1 MSDQTRPLRVLQ
13 SFPHKIGAGRICTTA
28 WHQAGGVAAAG
39 ADLLVMT
46 GAVVRPLP
54 EGIRVRTT
62 LARGRYAVP
71 YRALGGK
78 RALQLHDRLVARA
91 LPKLAGEIDIIH
103 AWPVGALHT
112 LRAAR
117 RLGIPTVLERCNAH
131 TRFAYEVVRDECER
145 LDVQL
150 PPGHEHAYNEEILEL
165 EEREY
170 ALADKLLCP
179 SELVVETFVDQ
190 GFREQQLIRHTY
202 GYDESLFFGSD
213 VPRATD
219 AGGLSALFVGVCAV
233 RKGLHY
239 ALEAWLASPASET
252 GTFRIAGEFLPDYEA
267 RLASMLAHP
276 SVEVLG
282 HRTDVPE
289 LMRTS
294 DVVVLPSIEEGFGLV
309 CVEAM
314 AAGAVPMVSDACT
327 EVCVDDVN
335 ALVHRVGDVGAIREQ
350 FTRLHQDRDVLERL
364 RARTL
369 RDAPDHTWTRAGERL
384 LEVYEE
390 VVAEYAGRELTRA
403 A

>member
-1 MSDQTRPLRVLQ
+1 MSDKPLRVLQ

-28 WHQAGGVAAAG
+28 WHQAEGVAAAG

-54 EGIRVRTT
+54 DGIRVRTT
-62 LARGRYAVP
+62 LARGKYAVP

-112 LRAAR
+112 LQAAR
-117 RLGIPTVLERCNAH
+117 QLGIPTVLERCNAH
-131 TRFAYEVVRDECER
+131 TRFAYEVVRGECAR

-150 PPGHEHAYNEEILEL
+150 PPGHEHAYNEDILAL

-179 SELVVETFVDQ
+179 SEFVVETFTDQ
-190 GFREQQLIRHTY
+190 GFREEQLIRHTY
-202 GYDESLFFGSD
+202 GYDESLFYSSDAPRGGSG
-213 VPRATD
+213 
-219 AGGLSALFVGVCAV
+219 GGLSVLFVGVCAV

-252 GTFRIAGEFLPDYEA
+252 GRFRIAGEFLPDYQE
-267 RLASMLAHP
+267 RLAPMLAHP

-282 HRTDVPE
+282 HRNDVPE
-289 LMRTS
+289 LMRNC

-335 ALVHRVGDVGAIREQ
+335 ALVHHVGDVAAIREQ
-350 FTRLHQDRDVLERL
+350 FTRLHQDRGVLARL
-364 RARTL
+364 RAQTL
-369 RDAPDHTWTRAGERL
+369 RDAPDHTWTRAGARL

-390 VVAEYAGRELTRA
+390 VVAEHARRVVTHA